1 MAQEVGF
8 ELTIC
13 GPPLL
18 GLQEHTAMPILKL
31 HLTPQVTT
39 NESILK
45 VKKKKLNLWNA
56 LQGGEKAVKGP
67 KIAEK
72 VCSNSTIN
80 IFLKEGYNYSA
91 R

>member
-1 MAQEVGF
+1 MAQEVDF

-45 VKKKKLNLWNA
+45 VKKKTLNLWNA

>member
-31 HLTPQVTT
+31 HLTQQVTT
-39 NESILK
+39 NECILK
-45 VKKKKLNLWNA
+45 VKKKK
-56 LQGGEKAVKGP
+56 K
-67 KIAEK
+67 
-72 VCSNSTIN
+72 T
-80 IFLKEGYNYSA
+80 
-91 R
+91 